1 MEVTPLMI
9 YAIDISGTVKFVS
22 KMVLLLS
29 LIASIILGV
38 LAVEEEFAR
47 RAIKVIVVPV
57 ILISTLFTVFI
68 PESKTLASMYVI
80 PAVVNNEQIQNIGK
94 NGLES
99 LELLTKQW
107 VYELREVKS
116 KKDDQTERRME
127 R

>member
-9 YAIDISGTVKFVS
+9 YAIDISGTVKLVS
-22 KMVLLLS
+22 KIVLVSS
-29 LIASIILGV
+29 LIASIILGI
-38 LAVEEEFAR
+38 LAVDEEFAR

-57 ILISTLFTVFI
+57 ILISALLTVFI
-68 PESKTLASMYVI
+68 PESKTLAAMYVV

-107 VYELREVKS
+107 VDELREGKS
-116 KKDDQTERRME
+116 KKDD
-127 R
+127 

>member
-38 LAVEEEFAR
+38 LAVDEEFAR

-57 ILISTLFTVFI
+57 IIISALLTVFI

-107 VYELREVKS
+107 VDELR
-116 KKDDQTERRME
+116 KDD
-127 R
+127 

>member
-57 ILISTLFTVFI
+57 ILISTLLTVFI

-107 VYELREVKS
+107 VDELREGKS
-116 KKDDQTERRME
+116 KKDD
-127 R
+127 

>member
-22 KMVLLLS
+22 KIVLLSS

-38 LAVEEEFAR
+38 MAVEEEFAR
-47 RAIKVIVVPV
+47 RAIKIIVVPV
-57 ILISTLFTVFI
+57 ILISALLTVFI

-107 VYELREVKS
+107 VDELREEKS
-116 KKDDQTERRME
+116 KEGK
-127 R
+127 